1 MTSTAETIRI
11 ADPRR
16 RTGAGLL
23 GILCLILLGQLLTPE
38 PWMVL
43 WPVLPVVGAA
53 ALLLSQT
60 QFPVLGWI
68 LPVLTVGGL
77 FVLGAQGEPWGWC
90 LAAGSLAAAMLGLA
104 EREGASQERR
114 AWAYLPV
121 IALAAAFPLAP
132 VYKDFIA
139 SATTALHAEET
150 RQLAVLE
157 STPMAADQ
165 KVAAGQLIA
174 SGIQFG
180 LLLAQNVLPVFLFVW
195 VALLVHLAERLAH
208 RLADLVKRP
217 LPATFPFERL
227 RMPDGMVWL
236 LVGGLGLIALRDPRT
251 VPVGVNLS
259 AAVGLAFAWQGLSVV
274 KVHLVSRGM
283 TTGLMALLF
292 LFTLL
297 TMWPILPLL
306 CASVGLMDVWLDFR
320 RIEPR
325 ADEADE
331 PEGGRPWK

>member
-1 MTSTAETIRI
+1 
-11 ADPRR
+11 
-16 RTGAGLL
+16 LL

-38 PWMVL
+38 PWMML
-43 WPVLPVVGAA
+43 WPMLPVVGAA

-60 QFPVLGWI
+60 QFPILGWT
-68 LPVLTVGGL
+68 LPLVTIGGL
-77 FVLGAQGEPWGWC
+77 FILGVEAQPWGWC
-90 LAAGSLAAAMLGLA
+90 LAAGSLAATMLGLA
-104 EREGASQERR
+104 EREGTSHERR

-132 VYKDFIA
+132 GYKDFIA
-139 SATTALHAEET
+139 SATAALHAEET

-165 KVAAGQLIA
+165 KIAAGQLIA

-180 LLLAQNVLPVFLFVW
+180 LLLAENVLPVFLFVW
-195 VALLVHLAERLAH
+195 VALLVHLADRLAH

-217 LPATFPFERL
+217 LPAQFPFERL

-236 LVGGLGLIALRDPRT
+236 LVAGLALIALRDART
-251 VPVGVNLS
+251 IPVGVNLA
-259 AAVGLAFAWQGLSVV
+259 AAVGLAFALQGLSVV
-274 KVHLVSRGM
+274 KVYLVTHGM
-283 TTGLMALLF
+283 TTGMIALLF

-297 TMWPILPLL
+297 TMWPILPLA
-306 CASVGLMDVWLDFR
+306 CAGVGLMDLWLDFR

-325 ADEADE
+325 AESDE
-331 PEGGRPWK
+331 PEGGNPWK

>member
-1 MTSTAETIRI
+1 MISTAETIRI

-53 ALLLSQT
+53 ALLLTQT
-60 QFPVLGWI
+60 QFPALGWL
-68 LPVLTVGGL
+68 LPLGTIGALLGL
-77 FVLGAQGEPWGWC
+77 GVQDQPWAWC
-90 LAAGSLAAAMLGLA
+90 LAAGSVAAAMLGLA
-104 EREGASQERR
+104 DRAGAPLERR

-121 IALAAAFPLAP
+121 ILLAAVFPIIP
-132 VYKDFIA
+132 GYRDFIGA
-139 SATTALHAEET
+139 AAGAIRSEET

-195 VALLVHLAERLAH
+195 VALLVHLAERLAR

-217 LPATFPFERL
+217 LPTAFPFERL
-227 RMPDGMVWL
+227 RMPDGMLWL
-236 LVGGLGLIALRDPRT
+236 LVGGLAMIALRDPR
-251 VPVGVNLS
+251 VMPVGVNLAGS
-259 AAVGLAFAWQGLSVV
+259 VALAFALQGLSVV
-274 KVHLVSRGM
+274 KVYLVSHGM
-283 TTGLMALLF
+283 TPGLIALLF

-297 TMWPILPLL
+297 TMWPILPLA
-306 CASVGLMDVWLDFR
+306 CAGVGLMDLWLDFR
-320 RIEPR
+320 RLEPR
-325 ADEADE
+325 AERDE
-331 PEGGRPWK
+331 PEGGNLWK